1 MYKINDYLIYGKDVC
16 QVKDIEIK
24 KYNNQ
29 DYYLLVPI
37 KDSTLKLEVPVEDKQ
52 NKIRDLI
59 KKEDLKRLIEKI
71 PDIETIDVDEKF
83 LESEYK
89 RLLSTGNEEDLVKVI
104 KTTYL
109 RNKERI
115 ENKKRRAE
123 IDSIYFKEAETALYA
138 EVCALLNMSL
148 QEAKEYVISKVEALT
163 N

>member
-1 MYKINDYLIYGKDVC
+1 MYKINDYLFYGKDVC

>member
-71 PDIETIDVDEKF
+71 PDIDTIEVDEKF